1 VKGLFGFL
9 LLTLVSIWS
18 AGVSAQAEVPAAE
31 SSSQVQHFSV
41 KTIQIQGNTL
51 LPEDELALLV
61 AHLVGNE
68 RTLGD
73 LIEGAA
79 AVQRAYRKAGYGGV
93 AVFVP
98 EQDLSAG
105 DVVIRV
111 IEGKLAKLEITENQ
125 RYDEANIAGSLPH
138 LRQGETPLITGV
150 DRDIQLA
157 NENPAKELR
166 VTLMAGEKPGDIHAK
181 VKVVEERPIRFLLGF
196 DSSGTTDTP
205 RFRGNIGIQHANLWN
220 RDHIGTFQF
229 QTAPADPSKVHVFSA
244 GYRIPFYGRSA
255 ALDVF
260 FAHSNINSVST
271 TTPAGPLGF
280 TGNGDVGGFRL
291 NRYLSRMGDYDH
303 RITFGWD
310 GRNYNNNCSVGSF
323 GSAGCGT
330 AGADVTI
337 LPISLGYAGQNQG
350 PRHAWGFNT
359 TISGNLG
366 GSSSQEFSAARFEA
380 EKYYKV
386 WRFAGFANAALPAGF
401 GLAARVA
408 AQYSPDALVPG
419 EQLGIG
425 GAGSALGGV
434 ISVRGYREREVV
446 GDYGA
451 FLNLE
456 GLGPDVGRFINLWG
470 FSLRPLIFADFGW
483 VGNNNKTMCMINET
497 SCTLAGVGG
506 GLRIGYGKRFSARL
520 DIGQALE
527 EGNQTSANTSRGHLV
542 MNFSF

>member
-1 VKGLFGFL
+1 MKGLFGFL
-9 LLTLVSIWS
+9 LLMLVSIWS
-18 AGVSAQAEVPAAE
+18 AGVSAQAEAPAAE
-31 SSSQVQHFSV
+31 SSSQVQHFPV
-41 KTIQIQGNTL
+41 RTIQIQGNTL

-73 LIEGAA
+73 LMQGAA

-93 AVFVP
+93 AAFVP

-138 LRQGETPLITGV
+138 LRQGETPLIKGL

-166 VTLMAGEKPGDIHAK
+166 VTLMPGEKPGDIHAK

-196 DSSGTTDTP
+196 DSSGTNGTP

-229 QTAPADPSKVHVFSA
+229 QTAPADPSEVHVYSA
-244 GYRIPFYGRSA
+244 GYRVPFYGRSA

-310 GRNYNNNCSVGSF
+310 GRHYNNNCSVGVF

-337 LPISLGYAGQNQG
+337 LPISLGYAGQSQG

-366 GSSSQEFSAARFEA
+366 EAAARSSARRVLTRKNITRFGVLQGLQMLG
-380 EKYYKV
+380 YLPVLV
-386 WRFAGFANAALPAGF
+386 WRHAWPRNTAPMRWFRANSWASVAPGVRWVASSACAAIVKERWWATTV
-401 GLAARVA
+401 RSSTSKV
-408 AQYSPDALVPG
+408 
-419 EQLGIG
+419 
-425 GAGSALGGV
+425 SALMSAGLSTCGA
-434 ISVRGYREREVV
+434 SV
-446 GDYGA
+446 
-451 FLNLE
+451 F
-456 GLGPDVGRFINLWG
+456 GR
-470 FSLRPLIFADFGW
+470 
-483 VGNNNKTMCMINET
+483 
-497 SCTLAGVGG
+497 
-506 GLRIGYGKRFSARL
+506 
-520 DIGQALE
+520 
-527 EGNQTSANTSRGHLV
+527 
-542 MNFSF
+542 